1 MMFLSNFCLLAS
13 HLSDLTSLFSPLTSD
28 VRMTVY
34 FDNAAT
40 TPLDPEVLEAMLPFL
55 QNHFGNPS
63 SIHGHGRQVRA
74 AIENA
79 RKTIAHLINAAPAE
93 IVFTSCGTEAD
104 NYAAFGSVRTLGL
117 KHMVSSRLEH
127 HAVLHT
133 TQALEKSGEAQLSYL
148 RHDEQGRLDL
158 AHLEELLATRPRTF
172 VSLMQANNEIGNL
185 NDIAAIGDICAHH
198 NAVFHTDTVQ
208 TVGHYRHDVQ
218 QLKTHFLVGSAHKF
232 HGPKGIGFLYR
243 RSGQAMDALIHGG
256 SQERNQRA
264 GTENVYGI
272 VGMAKALEVAYR
284 DMADHQRHIQSLKDR
299 FIQKL
304 QVEIEGVEFNGTSAE
319 TENSLYTVLS
329 VSLPPSSMNE
339 MLLFNLDIN
348 RISVSGGSACTSGAQ
363 AGSHVLSALNC
374 NPDRGTIRFSMSKY
388 NAAEEVDYAVEQLAK
403 MYRREPLKV

>member
-1 MMFLSNFCLLAS
+1 
-13 HLSDLTSLFSPLTSD
+13 
-28 VRMTVY
+28 MTVY

-40 TPLDPEVLEAMLPFL
+40 TPLDPEVLDAMLPFL
-55 QNHFGNPS
+55 RDHFGNPS

-79 RKTIAHLINAAPAE
+79 RKTVAHLINAAPAE

-117 KHMVSSRLEH
+117 KHMITSRLEH

-133 TQALEKSGEAQLSYL
+133 TQALEKAGDATLSYL
-148 RHDEQGRLDL
+148 QHDAQGRFDL
-158 AHLEELLATRPRTF
+158 AQLEELLATNPRTF
-172 VSLMQANNEIGNL
+172 VSLMHANNEIGNL
-185 NDIAAIGDICAHH
+185 NDIGAIGDICARYD
-198 NAVFHTDTVQ
+198 AVFHTDTVQ
-208 TVGHYRHDVQ
+208 TMGHYKHDVQ

-232 HGPKGIGFLYR
+232 HGPKGVGFLYR
-243 RSGQAMDALIHGG
+243 RSGQTMDALIHGG

-272 VGMAKALEVAYR
+272 VGLAKALEIAYR
-284 DMADHQRHIQSLKDR
+284 DMADHQRHIQGLKDR

-304 QVEIEGVEFNGTSAE
+304 KAEIEGVEFNGTSAE
-319 TENSLYTVLS
+319 ADQSLYTVLS
-329 VSLPPSSMNE
+329 VSLPPSAMNE

-348 RISVSGGSACTSGAQ
+348 RISVSGGSACTSGAN

-374 NPDRGTIRFSMSKY
+374 DPERGTIRFSMSKY
-388 NAAEEVDYAVEQLAK
+388 NTEAEVDYAVEQLAK